1 MASHEILLIACT
13 STLSCFAGVL
23 ADAPDSREAMDAV
36 VLVPME
42 FLAGGAVASSRG
54 MELSLRHCLPP
65 LLQESV

>member
-36 VLVPME
+36 VLVR
-42 FLAGGAVASSRG
+42 GAVASSRG
-54 MELSLRHCLPP
+54 MELSLRLCLPP